1 VEQLPAKTISD
12 CAAILN
18 ACYHVRYYH
27 RGARTCIGREKRQQ
41 AILVLGLTLRE
52 IFNRTEDFEPRL
64 AALVD
69 GLRPTPDQQAF

>member
-1 VEQLPAKTISD
+1 MEQLPTEVTD
-12 CAAILN
+12 CAAIRN
-18 ACYHVRYYH
+18 ACYHVRYYR

-41 AILVLGLTLRE
+41 AIRDLGLILRE

-69 GLRPTPDQQAF
+69 GLSHKSEEQPF